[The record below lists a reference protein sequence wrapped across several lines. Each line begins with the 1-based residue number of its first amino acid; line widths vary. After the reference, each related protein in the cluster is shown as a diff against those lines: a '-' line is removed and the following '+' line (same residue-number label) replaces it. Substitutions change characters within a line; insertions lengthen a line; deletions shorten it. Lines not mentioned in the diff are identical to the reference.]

1 MNLKVFYLLAQF
13 ETAQIP
19 LDRCANVFGLTPDEA
34 AKRAARA
41 ALPVPA
47 YRAGSQKS
55 PWLVD
60 IEDLAEYLGKQR
72 DKATR
77 EWRKV
82 NANSQS

>member
-1 MNLKVFYLLAQF
+1 MNLKVFYLLAQY

-19 LDRCANVFGLTPDEA
+19 LDRCANLFGLTPDEA

-55 PWLVD
+55 PWLIDV
-60 IEDLAEYLGKQR
+60 EDLAEYLSGLKT
-72 DKATR
+72 KATS
-77 EWRKV
+77 EWRRV
-82 NANSQS
+82 NGTSH